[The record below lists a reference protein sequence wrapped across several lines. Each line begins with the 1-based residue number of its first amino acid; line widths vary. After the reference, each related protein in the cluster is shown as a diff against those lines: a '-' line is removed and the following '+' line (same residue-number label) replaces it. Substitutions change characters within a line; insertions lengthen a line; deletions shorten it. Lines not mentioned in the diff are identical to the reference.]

1 MSETLKPSCKEAYDS
16 TSVGVLGA
24 VGALSVSIGM
34 LTKSPVAAIL
44 TGGVT
49 AAVCGLALPLVSK
62 QILGRKRDSIL
73 SWWDENLEVYK
84 KFKAENP
91 DREPSKRAEKREER
105 DLAVWWL
112 DAMRLVRSKEL
123 MREKVEAL
131 IETGSRMPDG
141 VNLDDFETV
150 EEYRARYV
158 AAVSKTA
165 TVLLSLATGA
175 GAAATCY
182 VGMTANLH
190 SPLLFLL
197 GGIFSILVTA
207 VGAMCD
213 QRSSVLPFGLSIAT
227 YPLAVLTAFGHGG
240 ASGLVGNLLCGAGI
254 YAIFAITNHLF
265 RITGGADAVGAG
277 DRRLVPAIATACG
290 FHGTVYGMGAMCI
303 AMLANYIPR
312 YRAKEITLKSR
323 VPMGPF
329 LLVWLCAGVPL
340 GCIM

>member
-1 MSETLKPSCKEAYDS
+1 MNETMKPSCGEAYDATPVAVLAASETL
-16 TSVGVLGA
+16 TI
-24 VGALSVSIGM
+24 ALGM
-34 LTKSPVAAIL
+34 LTKSPVAAIVAGGL
-44 TGGVT
+44 TGC
-49 AAVCGLALPLVSK
+49 VCSLALPAISGR
-62 QILGRKRDSIL
+62 ILGRKRDAIL

-84 KFKAENP
+84 KFKVENP

-105 DLAVWWL
+105 DLAIWWL
-112 DAMRLVRSKEL
+112 DAMRLVRTKEL

-141 VNLDDFETV
+141 VNLDDYETV

-158 AAVSKTA
+158 APVSKMTSA
-165 TVLLSLATGA
+165 MLFLAVGLGT
-175 GAAATCY
+175 AATCY
-182 VGMTANLH
+182 VGMTGNLH

-197 GGIFSILVTA
+197 GGITSILVT
-207 VGAMCD
+207 
-213 QRSSVLPFGLSIAT
+213 
-227 YPLAVLTAFGHGG
+227 
-240 ASGLVGNLLCGAGI
+240 
-254 YAIFAITNHLF
+254 
-265 RITGGADAVGAG
+265 AVGAG

-329 LLVWLCAGVPL
+329 LLVWLCTGVPL

>member
-1 MSETLKPSCKEAYDS
+1 
-16 TSVGVLGA
+16 
-24 VGALSVSIGM
+24 
-34 LTKSPVAAIL
+34 
-44 TGGVT
+44 
-49 AAVCGLALPLVSK
+49 
-62 QILGRKRDSIL
+62 
-73 SWWDENLEVYK
+73 
-84 KFKAENP
+84 
-91 DREPSKRAEKREER
+91 
-105 DLAVWWL
+105 
-112 DAMRLVRSKEL
+112 MRLVRTKEL

-141 VNLDDFETV
+141 VNLDDYETV

-158 AAVSKTA
+158 APVSKMIA
-165 TVLLSLATGA
+165 AMLSLAVGLGT
-175 GAAATCY
+175 AATCY
-182 VGMTANLH
+182 VGMTGNLH

-197 GGIFSILVTA
+197 GGITSILVTA

-213 QRSSVLPFGLSIAT
+213 QRSRVLPFGLSIAT

-240 ASGLVGNLLCGAGI
+240 VSGLIGNLLCGVGI

-303 AMLANYIPR
+303 TMLANYIPR

-329 LLVWLCAGVPL
+329 LLVWLCTGVPL